1 MKYCKSVK
9 LRERKIANGKL
20 PLYLAYFKHILYN
33 KDQKWEFVYK
43 HFVKFVDGHF
53 TCGEVD
59 LDLCQRFRSYLL
71 NARNMA
77 TGQKIHQNSAAGYW
91 STFRGFLN
99 VAYKDRMIEKNPN
112 DRLEKI
118 EYVPTEKDSLTLE
131 EVRKLYATP
140 CEKDVIRRAALFSCL
155 TGLRRSDVLDL
166 TWNNICK

>member
-99 VAYKDRMIEKNPN
+99 VAYKD
-112 DRLEKI
+112 
-118 EYVPTEKDSLTLE
+118 
-131 EVRKLYATP
+131 
-140 CEKDVIRRAALFSCL
+140 
-155 TGLRRSDVLDL
+155 
-166 TWNNICK
+166 